1 MPVEQPVL
9 DTNYKH
15 LKAIRTWQKTTIIKT
30 IITIAIIVAYRGENK
45 IKCLRRR
52 KKKAT
57 KNRVVGGRG
66 ETVTDRERRRR
77 GGGRGSDRK
86 KEMLDV
92 WARNLSLLK
101 RSYLREGAEQTEMA
115 STQIVNGGSEV
126 QSQSIAGCWCEKQPS
141 TKILLPQ

>member
-15 LKAIRTWQKTTIIKT
+15 LKVIRTWQKKTIIKT

-45 IKCLRRR
+45 IKCLQKKK

-66 ETVTDRERRRR
+66 GELNREQ
-77 GGGRGSDRK
+77 
-86 KEMLDV
+86 
-92 WARNLSLLK
+92 N
-101 RSYLREGAEQTEMA
+101 
-115 STQIVNGGSEV
+115 N
-126 QSQSIAGCWCEKQPS
+126 
-141 TKILLPQ
+141 